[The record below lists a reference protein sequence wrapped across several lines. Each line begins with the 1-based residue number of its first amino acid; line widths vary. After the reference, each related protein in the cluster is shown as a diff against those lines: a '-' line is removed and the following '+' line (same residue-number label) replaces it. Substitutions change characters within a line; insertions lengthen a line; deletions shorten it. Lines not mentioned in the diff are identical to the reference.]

1 LASLFQKDEVSAY
14 RHAQIVAVCN
24 ILVLYEQGRITLC
37 AYGKNACLRMGGCVL
52 SAAGIRNSRTIDIL
66 LTLLRIGLGV
76 FFLITGIQKIGDL
89 GQTAEFL
96 TRSDLLPEFFS
107 MPLACIGVAMELV
120 VAVCLVFRISYR
132 GAAVWGVVMTAV
144 FLLLYAQAWA
154 RGLSLSCNCMGSDH
168 EIVNFPQDT
177 GVRLLLLG
185 AMLLLVWDSRR
196 RDSLASRKPRKF
208 DFSEA

>member
-1 LASLFQKDEVSAY
+1 
-14 RHAQIVAVCN
+14 
-24 ILVLYEQGRITLC
+24 
-37 AYGKNACLRMGGCVL
+37 MGGCVL
-52 SAAGIRNSRTIDIL
+52 SAAGMRNSRTIDIL

-76 FFLITGIQKIGDL
+76 FFLITGIMKIGDL

-120 VAVCLVFRISYR
+120 VAVCLVFRLSYR
-132 GAAVWGVVMTAV
+132 GAAVWGVVMTFV

>member
-1 LASLFQKDEVSAY
+1 MKFRNSDEFKL
-14 RHAQIVAVCN
+14 VAGCN
-24 ILVLYEQGRITLC
+24 ILVLYEQGELYFF
-37 AYGKNACLRMGGCVL
+37 AYGKNSCLRMGGCVL
-52 SAAGIRNSRTIDIL
+52 SAAGMRNSRTIDIL

-76 FFLITGIQKIGDL
+76 FFLITGILKIGDL

-107 MPLACIGVAMELV
+107 MPLACTGIAMELV
-120 VAVCLVFRISYR
+120 VAVCLVFRLSYR
-132 GAAVWGVVMTAV
+132 GAAVWGIVMTSV

-154 RGLSLSCNCMGSDH
+154 RGLSLSCNCMGSEH
-168 EIVNFPQDT
+168 EIVNYPQDT

-196 RDSLASRKPRKF
+196 RDSLSSRKPRKF

>member
-1 LASLFQKDEVSAY
+1 MSLFQNNKVFVQCYGEIAEVY
-14 RHAQIVAVCN
+14 N
-24 ILVLYEQGRITLC
+24 ILVLYELGRLGSRV
-37 AYGKNACLRMGGCVL
+37 YRKNACPGGGGCVL
-52 SAAGIRNSRTIDIL
+52 SATGMRNSRTIDIL

-76 FFLITGIQKIGDL
+76 FFLITGILKIGDL

-107 MPLACIGVAMELV
+107 MPLACTGIAMELV
-120 VAVCLVFRISYR
+120 VAVCLVFRLSYR
-132 GAAVWGVVMTAV
+132 GAAVWGGVMTSV
-144 FLLLYAQAWA
+144 FLFLYAQAWA

-168 EIVNFPQDT
+168 EIVNYPQDT

-196 RDSLASRKPRKF
+196 RDSISSRKPRKF